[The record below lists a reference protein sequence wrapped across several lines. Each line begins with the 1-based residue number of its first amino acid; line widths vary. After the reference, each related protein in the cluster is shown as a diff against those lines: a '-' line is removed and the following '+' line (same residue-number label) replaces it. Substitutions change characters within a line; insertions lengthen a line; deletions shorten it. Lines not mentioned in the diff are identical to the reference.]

1 MPLNFHGA
9 EPFLNP
15 VEQTICWNGDDGR
28 RKVPC
33 KVTNS
38 ALDALYG
45 TTELADEDRWII
57 FNRHRGIFEAIA
69 YRKFDAHQI
78 TERGAV
84 VVEAADVADYHG
96 KFGEYRRP
104 ARGNWPH

>member
-9 EPFLNP
+9 EPFLDP

-28 RKVPC
+28 RTVPC
-33 KVTNS
+33 QVTSS
-38 ALDALYG
+38 AVDTLYG
-45 TTELADEDRWII
+45 TTELAEEDRWII

-69 YRKFDAHQI
+69 YRKYDAHHL
-78 TERGAV
+78 TEQGTGGGAP
-84 VVEAADVADYHG
+84 AAGADYHG

-104 ARGNWPH
+104 ARGNFS